1 LFFTNLSAFS
11 AEESEN
17 IVLIRDAEKAL
28 KFVKNNSFQLEVIHL
43 DYHLNHDYFTGQS
56 IFEYLLCLMDDDKCP
71 KLKTIY
77 LHSSDKEKNQEIIDT
92 YKEIYEGYDIS
103 VINNFC
109 EQ

>member
-1 LFFTNLSAFS
+1 
-11 AEESEN
+11 
-17 IVLIRDAEKAL
+17 
-28 KFVKNNSFQLEVIHL
+28 
-43 DYHLNHDYFTGQS
+43 
-56 IFEYLLCLMDDDKCP
+56 MDDDKCP